1 MEKDPKDG
9 ALVEAHMFELSQLAT
24 LMSGKESKKTAAAMR
39 ANLMSLTRLL
49 NESRLCSTGWG

>member
-39 ANLMSLTRLL
+39 ADLVPHAPP

>member
-24 LMSGKESKKTAAAMR
+24 LMSGKESKKTAAAMLCR
-39 ANLMSLTRLL
+39 SCP
-49 NESRLCSTGWG
+49 SRTS